1 MTSADPAAPLAIRAN
16 YLTHPDDIE
25 HMLRG
30 FKLARRILGS
40 RAFTPYR
47 GEEIVPG
54 RGVNSDDEIRDFIR
68 AKAETIYHPIG
79 TCKMGDAA
87 RDPLAVVDARLR
99 VHGLDGLRVVDASI
113 MPLLVGGNTNA
124 PTVMIA
130 EKAADMIKADR
141 TVTANQR
148 CDVIWA
154 A

>member
-1 MTSADPAAPLAIRAN
+1 
-16 YLTHPDDIE
+16 
-25 HMLRG
+25 MLRG

-40 RAFTPYR
+40 GAFAPYR

-54 RGVNSDDEIRDFIR
+54 RGVNSDDEIRAFIR

-87 RDPLAVVDARLR
+87 HDPFAVVDARLR
-99 VHGLDGLRVVDASI
+99 VHGIDGLRVVDASI

-130 EKAADMIKADR
+130 EKAADLIKVDRAAAAQADAVR
-141 TVTANQR
+141 
-148 CDVIWA
+148 A